1 MANDIE
7 ITVYDSLK
15 PIYSK
20 TIKGGAIGERKLQE
34 LLKCLTA
41 RFAKLEG
48 DEIVGSYMRPNAKG
62 SRDLLY
68 LRRDSNPERTSY
80 SCGDGIYATAIA
92 RPRS

>member
-20 TIKGGAIGERKLQE
+20 TIKGGAIGEHKLQE
-34 LLKCLTA
+34 LLRCLTA

-48 DEIVGSYMRPNAKG
+48 DEIVGSYMNRNAKG
-62 SRDLLY
+62 ARDLLY
-68 LRRDSNPERTSY
+68 LSRESNPRRTTY
-80 SCGDGIYATAIA
+80 SCGDGIHATAIT
-92 RPRS
+92 RPRD